1 MHSQFSLGN
10 GAEGGNMDC
19 QGCLRRVPS
28 WFGLAVALGNATQSC
43 QMRRLIW
50 SNPGPRILP
59 HLFNLVRSCQL
70 WQIHLSQL
78 LVPLLLAAQKD
89 IDAAKRHPKYPKSAS
104 RTETQRRAC
113 ELQDVDSPDE

>member
-1 MHSQFSLGN
+1 MELRVATWIARAVSGVCLVGLGLQLHW
-10 GAEGGNMDC
+10 GT
-19 QGCLRRVPS
+19 QLRV
-28 WFGLAVALGNATQSC
+28 AKCVALFGAI
-43 QMRRLIW
+43 LD
-50 SNPGPRILP
+50 PGPRILP